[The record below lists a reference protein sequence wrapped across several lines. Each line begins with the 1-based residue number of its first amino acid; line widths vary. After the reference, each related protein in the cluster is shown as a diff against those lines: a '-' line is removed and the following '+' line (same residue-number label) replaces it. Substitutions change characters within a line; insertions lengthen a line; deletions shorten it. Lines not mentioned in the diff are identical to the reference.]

1 MTYLLA
7 FVLFVGL
14 IVLMALGVIFRRKSL
29 QGSCGGLAN
38 IAIERECNCIDVCDE
53 HQKVLYQIEEPTSQ
67 S

>member
-7 FVLFVGL
+7 FMLFVGL
-14 IVLMALGVIFRRKSL
+14 IVLMALGVIFHRKSL

-38 IAIERECNCIDVCDE
+38 IDIERECNCVDVCDE
-53 HQKVLYQIEEPTSQ
+53 HQKVLYQIEEPTSH

>member
-14 IVLMALGVIFRRKSL
+14 IVLMALGVLFRRKSL

-38 IAIERECNCIDVCDE
+38 IDIERECNCVDVGDE
-53 HQKVLYQIEEPTSQ
+53 HQKVLYQIEEPTSHG
-67 S
+67 

>member
-14 IVLMALGVIFRRKSL
+14 IVLMALGVLFRRKSL

-38 IAIERECNCIDVCDE
+38 IDIERECNCVDVCDE
-53 HQKVLYQIEEPTSQ
+53 YQKVLYQIEEPTSHG
-67 S
+67 